1 MKKFLTVLALVGS
14 TSSFAGLSEMMNIYN
29 NPTIA
34 PKYTAC
40 QSNLYCNGFTALS
53 KQWDT
58 IPKSYRYKGEYDIRK
73 MAEIGDASSLYRGF
87 SFGEEESTF
96 YFIEAGADTYYQYDN
111 KDKSDLTFA
120 RGIAVLLYMVDK
132 NGW

>member
-1 MKKFLTVLALVGS
+1 MKKFLTVLAIVGS

-53 KQWDT
+53 KV
-58 IPKSYRYKGEYDIRK
+58 SVR
-73 MAEIGDASSLYRGF
+73 
-87 SFGEEESTF
+87 
-96 YFIEAGADTYYQYDN
+96 
-111 KDKSDLTFA
+111 
-120 RGIAVLLYMVDK
+120 
-132 NGW
+132 

>member
-1 MKKFLTVLALVGS
+1 M
-14 TSSFAGLSEMMNIYN
+14 GLSGR
-29 NPTIA
+29 
-34 PKYTAC
+34 
-40 QSNLYCNGFTALS
+40 LLS

-96 YFIEAGADTYYQYDN
+96 YFIEAGADTYYQYDS
-111 KDKSDLTFA
+111 KHKCILGKS
-120 RGIAVLLYMVDK
+120 GVLYAE
-132 NGW
+132 N